1 VLELR
6 ADGLQD
12 VTLRAGLCAQ
22 DALQLVD
29 VQCQGTEALHL
40 PQQRAHVGALRV
52 ALLNGEQV
60 SAGERRL
67 ESHMGTTAH
76 PYSVSAGQCTL
87 PNFGQVRR
95 SAACPAIL
103 ERMEKRIDRLTAV
116 YVDLAVN
123 VATSF
128 GLEAGMR
135 VLQHNT
141 PLLVVQ
147 RVLIENG
154 ARRGNQ
160 THCATGSQI
169 QA

>member
-1 VLELR
+1 
-6 ADGLQD
+6 
-12 VTLRAGLCAQ
+12 
-22 DALQLVD
+22 
-29 VQCQGTEALHL
+29 
-40 PQQRAHVGALRV
+40 
-52 ALLNGEQV
+52 
-60 SAGERRL
+60 
-67 ESHMGTTAH
+67 
-76 PYSVSAGQCTL
+76 
-87 PNFGQVRR
+87 
-95 SAACPAIL
+95 
-103 ERMEKRIDRLTAV
+103 MEKRIDRLTAV

-147 RVLIENG
+147 RVLIEGG

-160 THCATGSQI
+160 SHCATGSQL

>member
-1 VLELR
+1 
-6 ADGLQD
+6 
-12 VTLRAGLCAQ
+12 
-22 DALQLVD
+22 
-29 VQCQGTEALHL
+29 
-40 PQQRAHVGALRV
+40 
-52 ALLNGEQV
+52 
-60 SAGERRL
+60 
-67 ESHMGTTAH
+67 
-76 PYSVSAGQCTL
+76 
-87 PNFGQVRR
+87 
-95 SAACPAIL
+95 
-103 ERMEKRIDRLTAV
+103 MEKRIDRLTAV